1 MHKVTLCDIYWNIQ
15 LLYLKRLSYLLWPSF
30 MIYTA
35 FPGSFSYWHQSFF
48 WLCSVTILQTTNL
61 QGIFFHGLVDYNYH
75 DFMDIIKGFTGG
87 ASGKEPI
94 CQCKQF
100 KRRVWILSHEDPL
113 EEGMAIHPSILAWWI
128 PWTEELGELQSIG
141 SHRVTH
147 DWRDLAR
154 IHGHHWLLST
164 SSVTVPG
171 NHSLFSSFMVTVL
184 LQFVKST
191 SLFSIQKPNPV

>member
-15 LLYLKRLSYLLWPSF
+15 LLYLKRLSYLVWPSF

-48 WLCSVTILQTTNL
+48 WLCSVAILQTTNL

-100 KRRVWILSHEDPL
+100 KRWGFEPWA
-113 EEGMAIHPSILAWWI
+113 MKI
-128 PWTEELGELQSIG
+128 PWKRACQFTPVFWPGE
-141 SHRVTH
+141 SHGQR
-147 DWRDLAR
+147 
-154 IHGHHWLLST
+154 
-164 SSVTVPG
+164 
-171 NHSLFSSFMVTVL
+171 SLVSYS
-184 LQFVKST
+184 
-191 SLFSIQKPNPV
+191 P